1 MGGSGDASCT
11 KVIVTRRLAATN
23 GSSGNSGWVSARP
36 ATMKKL
42 AAGNTPGISTFGNLV
57 LAEQD

>member
-1 MGGSGDASCT
+1 
-11 KVIVTRRLAATN
+11 
-23 GSSGNSGWVSARP
+23 
-36 ATMKKL
+36 MKKL

>member
-1 MGGSGDASCT
+1 LARHGRGLTHQGEGDAA
-11 KVIVTRRLAATN
+11 IGRDE
-23 GSSGNSGWVSARP
+23 GSSGNSGSVSARP